1 MKITEE
7 VREAILKKC
16 QEESGGA
23 RKLAQAAGFTPA
35 QINRY
40 HSGKT
45 RTMTEECWTRLFQHV
60 MRYLPDGFT
69 CKVLV
74 DGRPETRI
82 VRQRSGEKLIS
93 RWENREYSRLF
104 GSSLPTRGKIE
115 ALLAGKIR
123 ACENEMSLLVLL
135 LNFDAVMAQL
145 TADPSAEGPE
155 NPCSGGRPEN

>member
-45 RTMTEECWTRLFQHV
+45 RTMTEEC
-60 MRYLPDGFT
+60 
-69 CKVLV
+69 
-74 DGRPETRI
+74 
-82 VRQRSGEKLIS
+82 
-93 RWENREYSRLF
+93 
-104 GSSLPTRGKIE
+104 
-115 ALLAGKIR
+115 
-123 ACENEMSLLVLL
+123 
-135 LNFDAVMAQL
+135 
-145 TADPSAEGPE
+145 
-155 NPCSGGRPEN
+155 